1 MTLFATVRSTPAK
14 SGCMPPGEKEVV
26 RAKGLFKTYRRGA
39 DTVQALAGVD
49 LILRRGDVTAV
60 TGPSGSGKS
69 TLLNILGLIDTPD
82 EGVLV
87 LDGMQV
93 DFRDTEGKEHLRSCC
108 LGFVFQSFNLISVL
122 SAVENVELPL
132 FLHSMGRKERRDRAV
147 EILVAV
153 GLGDRISHRPRE
165 LSAGQQQRVAVARAL
180 VARPALV
187 LADEPTASLDSRS
200 AFGLLDLMYG
210 LNSKLG
216 TTFLFST
223 HDRRLAERVC
233 TVMVLQDGRLA
244 S

>member
-1 MTLFATVRSTPAK
+1 MSSVSGVRSTSTEFNCGPF
-14 SGCMPPGEKEVV
+14 GEDEVV
-26 RAKGLFKTYRRGA
+26 RAEGLSKTYHQGLDA
-39 DTVQALAGVD
+39 VQALLSVD
-49 LILRRGDVTAV
+49 LILRRGEITAV

-69 TLLNILGLIDTPD
+69 TLLNILGLLDNPD

-87 LDGMQV
+87 LDGIQV
-93 DFRDTEGKEHLRSCC
+93 DFHNTNGKEKLRSRC

-132 FLHSMGRKERRDRAV
+132 LLHPMGRKERRERAV
-147 EILVAV
+147 DILASV
-153 GLGDRISHRPRE
+153 GLGDRLSHRPHE

-187 LADEPTASLDSRS
+187 LADEPTANLDSQS
-200 AFGLLDLMYG
+200 AFGLLDLMHR
-210 LNSKLG
+210 LNEELD

-223 HDRRLAERVC
+223 HDRRLVDRVC
-233 TVMVLQDGRLA
+233 TVMVLQDGRLT

>member
-1 MTLFATVRSTPAK
+1 
-14 SGCMPPGEKEVV
+14 MPPGEKKAV
-26 RAKGLFKTYRRGA
+26 RAKGLFKTYRQGA

-49 LILRRGDVTAV
+49 LILRQGDFTGV

-87 LDGMQV
+87 LDGIQV
-93 DFRDTEGKEHLRSCC
+93 DFRDTAGKEHLRSRC

-132 FLHSMGRKERRDRAV
+132 FLHPIGRKERRERAV
-147 EILVAV
+147 EMLISV
-153 GLGDRISHRPRE
+153 GLGDRLSHRPRE

-180 VARPALV
+180 VARPTLV
-187 LADEPTASLDSRS
+187 LADEPTASLDGSS
-200 AFGLLDLMYG
+200 AFGLLDLMYD

-223 HDRRLAERVC
+223 HDRRLVDRVC